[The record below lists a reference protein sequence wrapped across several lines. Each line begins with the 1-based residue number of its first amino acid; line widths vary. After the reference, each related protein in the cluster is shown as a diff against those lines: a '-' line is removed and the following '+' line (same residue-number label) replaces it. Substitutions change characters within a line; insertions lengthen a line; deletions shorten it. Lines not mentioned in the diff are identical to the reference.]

1 MRFYSYGSE
10 GNRMGEVKQQL
21 WYTDEHEWVQRTEN
35 GTVRIGITDFAQ
47 HQLGDIVFVE
57 LPEAGVT
64 IEQGAEIGTI
74 ESVKTVS
81 DLFAPVTGTIL
92 KVNEALEG
100 TPELVNESP
109 YDKGWMVEV
118 EMDKD
123 VEEALGKLLSADQ
136 YEQLISE

>member
-1 MRFYSYGSE
+1 
-10 GNRMGEVKQQL
+10 MGEVKQQL

-81 DLFAPVTGTIL
+81 DLFAPVTGTVL
-92 KVNEALEG
+92 KVNEALES

-109 YDKGWMVEV
+109 YEKGWMIEV
-118 EMDKD
+118 EMGKD

-136 YEQLISE
+136 YEKLISE

>member
-1 MRFYSYGSE
+1 MS
-10 GNRMGEVKQQL
+10 EVKQQL

-57 LPEAGVT
+57 LPEAGAT

-92 KVNEALEG
+92 KVNETLES

-109 YDKGWMVEV
+109 YEKGWMIEV

-136 YEQLISE
+136 YEQLISDEQ

>member
-1 MRFYSYGSE
+1 
-10 GNRMGEVKQQL
+10 MGEVKQQL

-35 GTVRIGITDFAQ
+35 RTVRIGITDFAQ

-57 LPEAGVT
+57 LPEVGVT

-92 KVNEALEG
+92 KVNEVLES

-109 YDKGWMVEV
+109 YDKGWMIEV
-118 EMDKD
+118 EMDNE

>member
-1 MRFYSYGSE
+1 MS
-10 GNRMGEVKQQL
+10 EVKQQF
-21 WYTDEHEWVQRTEN
+21 WYTEEHEWVQRTED

-57 LPEAGVT
+57 LPGEGAT

-81 DLFAPVTGTIL
+81 DLFAPVTGTVL
-92 KVNEALEG
+92 KVNEALES

-109 YDKGWMVEV
+109 YEKGWMIEV
-118 EMDKD
+118 EIGGD
-123 VEEALGKLLSADQ
+123 VEESLSKLLSADQ
-136 YEQLISE
+136 YEQLTANE

>member
-1 MRFYSYGSE
+1 
-10 GNRMGEVKQQL
+10 MGEVKQQL

-57 LPEAGVT
+57 LPEAGAT

-92 KVNEALEG
+92 KVNETLES

-109 YDKGWMVEV
+109 YEKGWMIEV

-136 YEQLISE
+136 YEQLISDEQ

>member
-1 MRFYSYGSE
+1 
-10 GNRMGEVKQQL
+10 MGEVKQQL

-57 LPEAGVT
+57 LPEAGAT

-81 DLFAPVTGTIL
+81 DLFAPVTGTVL
-92 KVNEALEG
+92 KVNEALES

-109 YDKGWMVEV
+109 YEKGWMIEV
-118 EMDKD
+118 EMGKD

-136 YEQLISE
+136 YEQLISDEQ

>member
-1 MRFYSYGSE
+1 MS
-10 GNRMGEVKQQL
+10 EVKQQL
-21 WYTDEHEWVQRTEN
+21 WYTEEHEWVQRTED

-57 LPEAGVT
+57 LPGEGAT

-81 DLFAPVTGTIL
+81 DLFAPVTGTVL
-92 KVNEALEG
+92 KVNEELET

-109 YDKGWMVEV
+109 YEKGWMIEV
-118 EMDKD
+118 EIGED
-123 VEEALGKLLSADQ
+123 VEEALSKLLSADQ
-136 YEQLISE
+136 YEQLTANE

>member
-1 MRFYSYGSE
+1 MS
-10 GNRMGEVKQQL
+10 EVKQQL
-21 WYTDEHEWVQRTEN
+21 WYTDEHEWVQRTAD
-35 GTVRIGITDFAQ
+35 GTLRIGITDFAQ

-81 DLFAPVTGTIL
+81 DLFAPVTGTVL
-92 KVNEALEG
+92 KVNEALES

-109 YDKGWMVEV
+109 YEKGWMIEV
-118 EMDKD
+118 EMGKD
-123 VEEALGKLLSADQ
+123 VEEALGKLLPADQ
-136 YEQLISE
+136 YEQLISDEQ

>member
-1 MRFYSYGSE
+1 
-10 GNRMGEVKQQL
+10 MGEVKQQL

-81 DLFAPVTGTIL
+81 DLFAPVTGTVL

-109 YDKGWMVEV
+109 YEKGWMIEV
-118 EMDKD
+118 EMGKD

-136 YEQLISE
+136 YEQLISDEQ

>member
-1 MRFYSYGSE
+1 
-10 GNRMGEVKQQL
+10 MGEVKQQL

-57 LPEAGVT
+57 LPEAGAT

-92 KVNEALEG
+92 AVNETLES

-109 YDKGWMVEV
+109 YDKGWMIEV
-118 EMDKD
+118 KMDKD
-123 VEEALGKLLSADQ
+123 MEEALGKLLSADQ
-136 YEQLISE
+136 YEKLISE

>member
-1 MRFYSYGSE
+1 MS
-10 GNRMGEVKQQL
+10 EVKQQF
-21 WYTDEHEWVQRTEN
+21 WYTEEHEWVQRTEN

-57 LPEAGVT
+57 LPGEGAT

-81 DLFAPVTGTIL
+81 DLFAPVTGTVL
-92 KVNEALEG
+92 KVNEALES

-109 YDKGWMVEV
+109 YEKGWMIEV
-118 EMDKD
+118 EIGED
-123 VEEALGKLLSADQ
+123 VEEALSKLLSADQ
-136 YEQLISE
+136 YEQLTANE

>member
-1 MRFYSYGSE
+1 
-10 GNRMGEVKQQL
+10 MGEVKQQL

-35 GTVRIGITDFAQ
+35 GTLRIGITDFAQ

-81 DLFAPVTGTIL
+81 DLFAPVTGTVL
-92 KVNEALEG
+92 KVNEALES

-109 YDKGWMVEV
+109 YEKGWMIEV
-118 EMDKD
+118 EMGKD
-123 VEEALGKLLSADQ
+123 VEEALGKLLPADQ
-136 YEQLISE
+136 YEQLISDEQ

>member
-123 VEEALGKLLSADQ
+123 VEESLGKLLSADQ